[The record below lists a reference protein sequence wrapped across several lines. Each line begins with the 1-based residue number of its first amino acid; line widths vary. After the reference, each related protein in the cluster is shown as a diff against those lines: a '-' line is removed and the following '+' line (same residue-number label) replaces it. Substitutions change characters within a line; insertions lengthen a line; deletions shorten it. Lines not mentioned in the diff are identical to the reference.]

1 MPLRYLTHVSLTLLV
16 IGIILTVLV
25 VLFNKW
31 LHYKERSW
39 AFELKRDNNKALA
52 SLRITAYERITIML
66 ERLSPQALVMRLSPT
81 ATSAGH
87 LQMELMRA
95 IREEFEHNV
104 SLQMYVSQECWQRVE
119 RAREEVSELI
129 KVAYTKVRSD
139 APTMELSRAIL
150 FLENEVGNG
159 SIKDALKGVRLE
171 MAQYF

>member
-1 MPLRYLTHVSLTLLV
+1 MSFRYIAHVSLTLLV

-25 VLFNKW
+25 LLFNKW
-31 LHYKERSW
+31 LRYKERSW

-66 ERLSPQALVMRLSPT
+66 ERLAPQALVMRLSSG
-81 ATSAGH
+81 ASSAGY
-87 LQMELMRA
+87 LQMDLMKA

-104 SLQMYVSQECWQRVE
+104 SLQMYVSPECWLRVE
-119 RAREEVSELI
+119 RARDEVSELI
-129 KVAYTKVRSD
+129 KVAYTKVRPDSPAVD
-139 APTMELSRAIL
+139 LSRAIL

-159 SIKDALKGVRLE
+159 GLKDALKGVRLE